1 VRAVSRARRSSIAHE
16 EDAMRAH
23 ERRDP
28 AARAAR
34 VALSLAL
41 LAAPLRASEAT
52 PDRGREV
59 YRQQC
64 ALCHGSEGRAD
75 GPAAYLLFPPARDFG
90 RGTFKL
96 ASTVN
101 GVPTQD
107 DLVATLRR
115 GMPGSAMPSWDW
127 MPEEDLRAVAE
138 HVRELAARAVL
149 EELRQELGERA
160 DGELAT
166 IARERLT
173 PGAPLPLDPPAPA
186 TPETLRLGRE
196 VYLAS
201 CAGCHGED
209 GRGRPGTVR
218 RDEDGVI
225 NHARD
230 FTSGILRGGA
240 THADLSRRLQGGV
253 HGTAMPGLPL
263 EPERRSALV
272 TYVRHLIPQGAE
284 ERLVQR
290 RTSLTAE
297 RISPDPEARDAR
309 DWNWTEAREARLA
322 LAPLWWNDGAI
333 QEVRIAALHDGEFLA
348 LRLRWSDDSADG
360 PEAGLPPYADAV
372 AVQLSADEHPPF
384 FGMGH
389 GASMTNLWHWRALDL
404 FDLSQY
410 DALISLFPHRIG
422 DWLTPDDLRASP
434 YHQLAAG
441 PVVVAGEAV
450 AVRPAGMRV
459 LPRQEG
465 LPEPIDADASW
476 AEGEWQVVLQ
486 RRLEPASPRELGLVP
501 GGRVSFDLALWNGA
515 IRDLRGQ
522 KSVSIWHELV
532 LAP

>member
-1 VRAVSRARRSSIAHE
+1 
-16 EDAMRAH
+16 MRALDPRSAAP
-23 ERRDP
+23 RR
-28 AARAAR
+28 RAAH
-34 VALSLAL
+34 LAL
-41 LAAPLRASEAT
+41 TLTLLVAPLAAQGAH
-52 PDRGREV
+52 PDRGRELF
-59 YRQQC
+59 RQQC

-90 RGTFKL
+90 RGAFKL
-96 ASTVN
+96 TSTVN

-127 MPEEDLRAVAE
+127 MPEEDLRALAE
-138 HVRELAARAVL
+138 HVRELSARAVL
-149 EELRQELGERA
+149 EDLRHELGERV

-166 IARERLT
+166 IARERVT
-173 PGAPLPLDPPAPA
+173 PGEALPLDPPAAA
-186 TPETLRLGRE
+186 TPEVLALGRE

-201 CAGCHGED
+201 CASCHGED
-209 GRGRPGTVR
+209 GRGRPGTIR
-218 RDEDGVI
+218 RDTDGVI

-230 FTSGILRGGA
+230 FTAGILRGGA
-240 THADLSRRLQGGV
+240 THADLSRRLQGGI

-284 ERLVQR
+284 DRLVQR
-290 RTSLTAE
+290 RE
-297 RISPDPEARDAR
+297 RVVAARVEPDAGARDAG
-309 DWNWTEAREARLA
+309 DWNWTGAREVRLA
-322 LAPLWWNDGAI
+322 LAPLWWNDDAVL
-333 QEVRIAALHDGEFLA
+333 EARVAALHDGETLA
-348 LRLRWSDDSADG
+348 LRVRWSDPTADG

-372 AVQLSADEHPPF
+372 AVQLSADEHPSF

-389 GASMTNLWHWRALDL
+389 GATPTNLWHWRALDL

-441 PVVVAGEAV
+441 PVVVSGEAV

-459 LPRQEG
+459 LREQEG
-465 LPEPIDADASW
+465 LPAPVQASASW
-476 AEGEWQVVLQ
+476 LDGEWQVVLQ
-486 RRLEPASPRELGLVP
+486 RPLEPGTPRELPLAP
-501 GGRVSFDLALWNGA
+501 GGRMSFDIALWNGA